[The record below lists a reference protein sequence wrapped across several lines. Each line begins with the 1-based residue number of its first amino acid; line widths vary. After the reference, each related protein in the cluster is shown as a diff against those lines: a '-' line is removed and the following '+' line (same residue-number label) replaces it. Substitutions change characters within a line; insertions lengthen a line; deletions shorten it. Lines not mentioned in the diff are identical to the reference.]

1 MMTEQI
7 SEEKDWGALA
17 EKHLAS
23 IKRDMKISLE
33 GATVRAAHKVMT
45 EFNDTERESKVKQE
59 AVRAA
64 MQVRRVTPEDVKKI
78 EMPWMTQQEVYD
90 ELRNGVIEEVLQRI
104 KELRPAIMPL
114 EGMGRGKAT
123 QEWFDI
129 LTKHIEEMKK

>member
-1 MMTEQI
+1 
-7 SEEKDWGALA
+7 
-17 EKHLAS
+17 
-23 IKRDMKISLE
+23 
-33 GATVRAAHKVMT
+33 MT

-59 AVRAA
+59 IIKNL
-64 MQVRRVTPEDVKKI
+64 PVK
-78 EMPWMTQQEVYD
+78 TQQQVYD

-129 LTKHIEEMKK
+129 LVKDIEEMKK